1 MKISRILIVEDE
13 TMFREFL
20 AGWFRDE
27 GYSMVYQAGRLSEAD
42 RLSEEIEP
50 DLVLLDMDLPDGH
63 GIEFVDRQIRRQKL
77 TRILVLTAHMG
88 NYPVV
93 KLKRSGVMGVLD
105 KGATTGAELRRA
117 VETLRIWRTYYSE
130 RVERTFRE
138 LVAESSAFY
147 KTLSERE
154 EHMLKKFGL
163 GMSNEMVA
171 REEGLSVSTVQGHRR
186 NVMMKIGVK
195 SSPEL
200 IIWAIRNGFVSG
212 PQIKRGE
219 GLEVQGAR
227 MAGGA

>member
-1 MKISRILIVEDE
+1 
-13 TMFREFL
+13 MFREFL
-20 AGWFRDE
+20 VGWFRDE
-27 GYSMVYQAGRLSEAD
+27 GYSMVYPAGCLSEAD

-50 DLVLLDMDLPDGH
+50 DLVLLDMDLPDGQ
-63 GIEFVDRQIRRQKL
+63 GIEFVERQIRRQKL

-154 EHMLKKFGL
+154 EQMLKKFGL
-163 GMSNEMVA
+163 GMSNEQVA

-219 GLEVQGAR
+219 GL
-227 MAGGA
+227 

>member
-1 MKISRILIVEDE
+1 
-13 TMFREFL
+13 MFREFL

-186 NVMMKIGVK
+186 NVMMKVGVK

-219 GLEVQGAR
+219 GREVQGAR